1 MYHVATR
8 LALDIYKRRDAVRDR
23 WRRLNVRS
31 GKVKVTCYLLN
42 IIISWHKKRA
52 ASHDQGYYLAQVVL
66 DADRSENAWLGNEL
80 RVARTESERIERE
93 KRAAANSARTTHFA
107 STPQTALSNIQP
119 QYYRGYPYAYAQ
131 AYGNAAP
138 TSATSAS
145 PTFPQPPTT
154 STNYSLYQPS
164 GAIPVQLPVASLP
177 ALHALGIVPVPA
189 TSLPPE
195 GQPQPAAVLR
205 GCTANGAIL
214 SLEINVSLLQSTQMS
229 GLAMMLN
236 SLVTRSN
243 AATPTP
249 VGNSV
254 NAFSNSS
261 VVQSTEKDHCL

>member
-1 MYHVATR
+1 M
-8 LALDIYKRRDAVRDR
+8 
-23 WRRLNVRS
+23 
-31 GKVKVTCYLLN
+31 
-42 IIISWHKKRA
+42 
-52 ASHDQGYYLAQVVL
+52 
-66 DADRSENAWLGNEL
+66 
-80 RVARTESERIERE
+80 
-93 KRAAANSARTTHFA
+93 
-107 STPQTALSNIQP
+107 SNLQP

-131 AYGNAAP
+131 AYGNTAP
-138 TSATSAS
+138 ASAS
-145 PTFPQPPTT
+145 PTLPQPPTT

-189 TSLPPE
+189 TSLPLE

-243 AATPTP
+243 AATSTPTS
-249 VGNSV
+249 VGNNVDSP
-254 NAFSNSS
+254 SNSS
-261 VVQSTEKDHCL
+261 IVQSTTEGNHH